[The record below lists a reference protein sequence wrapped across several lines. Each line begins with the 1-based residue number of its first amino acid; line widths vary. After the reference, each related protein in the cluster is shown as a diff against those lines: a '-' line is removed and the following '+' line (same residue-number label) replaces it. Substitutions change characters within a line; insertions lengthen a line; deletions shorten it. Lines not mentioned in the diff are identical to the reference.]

1 MTLHTL
7 FPLALVCHC
16 CSTSIPLFR
25 SHSTLLRSF
34 SPRHGLRYCSAQA
47 STKATPAPQDDRRAR
62 IRARTATV
70 DDYQAE
76 IAAQER
82 ELAAAVVERKQIDS
96 KLEAAETRQAKYEKE
111 LKKCET
117 ALAAKQPGVD
127 IADLRSEK
135 ERLKAS
141 IAVESEKARQYLE
154 ERGLLVTRIKE
165 LHADIAELKQH
176 LGAWHDLTYAQ
187 FAIALVMS
195 FSLPPPSFLSFFF
208 PGLLSSRVLT
218 TAVQFKPCFNF
229 VRLLVLV
236 LLVLV
241 LLCFRFAP
249 HNTYHITHA
258 PFLPTGLL
266 TEWRDI
272 DNTSLTRDLIPG
284 VSLLSSLARISCMF
298 VPLLCSSV
306 CCSSDFTLV
315 PPMLSAADGWHHHAV
330 RPTKSV

>member
-1 MTLHTL
+1 M
-7 FPLALVCHC
+7 
-16 CSTSIPLFR
+16 
-25 SHSTLLRSF
+25 SF
-34 SPRHGLRYCSAQA
+34 SPH
-47 STKATPAPQDDRRAR
+47 
-62 IRARTATV
+62 
-70 DDYQAE
+70 
-76 IAAQER
+76 
-82 ELAAAVVERKQIDS
+82 
-96 KLEAAETRQAKYEKE
+96 
-111 LKKCET
+111 
-117 ALAAKQPGVD
+117 
-127 IADLRSEK
+127 
-135 ERLKAS
+135 
-141 IAVESEKARQYLE
+141 
-154 ERGLLVTRIKE
+154 
-165 LHADIAELKQH
+165 
-176 LGAWHDLTYAQ
+176 
-187 FAIALVMS
+187 S
-195 FSLPPPSFLSFFF
+195 FSLSLTHSLTHTHTHTHAHTHTHSLS
-208 PGLLSSRVLT
+208 LSSRVLT

>member
-1 MTLHTL
+1 MHTL

-34 SPRHGLRYCSAQA
+34 SPRHRLRCCAAQA

-165 LHADIAELKQH
+165 PHADIAELKQQM
-176 LGAWHDLTYAQ
+176 GAWHD
-187 FAIALVMS
+187 
-195 FSLPPPSFLSFFF
+195 
-208 PGLLSSRVLT
+208 
-218 TAVQFKPCFNF
+218 
-229 VRLLVLV
+229 
-236 LLVLV
+236 
-241 LLCFRFAP
+241 
-249 HNTYHITHA
+249 
-258 PFLPTGLL
+258 
-266 TEWRDI
+266 
-272 DNTSLTRDLIPG
+272 
-284 VSLLSSLARISCMF
+284 
-298 VPLLCSSV
+298 
-306 CCSSDFTLV
+306 
-315 PPMLSAADGWHHHAV
+315 
-330 RPTKSV
+330 

>member
-1 MTLHTL
+1 MTLRTL

-16 CSTSIPLFR
+16 CSTSIPLFP

-47 STKATPAPQDDRRAR
+47 STKAAPAPQDDRRKR
-62 IRARTATV
+62 IGARTATV

-165 LHADIAELKQH
+165 LHADIAELKQQM
-176 LGAWHDLTYAQ
+176 GAWHELTFAH
-187 FAIALVMS
+187 FVAIALVMS
-195 FSLPPPSFLSFFF
+195 FSLLPPLSLFSSLPSSW
-208 PGLLSSRVLT
+208 VLT
-218 TAVQFKPCFNF
+218 TAVQFRVF
-229 VRLLVLV
+229 V
-236 LLVLV
+236 
-241 LLCFRFAP
+241 
-249 HNTYHITHA
+249 
-258 PFLPTGLL
+258 
-266 TEWRDI
+266 
-272 DNTSLTRDLIPG
+272 
-284 VSLLSSLARISCMF
+284 
-298 VPLLCSSV
+298 
-306 CCSSDFTLV
+306 
-315 PPMLSAADGWHHHAV
+315 
-330 RPTKSV
+330 

>member
-1 MTLHTL
+1 M
-7 FPLALVCHC
+7 
-16 CSTSIPLFR
+16 
-25 SHSTLLRSF
+25 SF
-34 SPRHGLRYCSAQA
+34 SPH
-47 STKATPAPQDDRRAR
+47 
-62 IRARTATV
+62 
-70 DDYQAE
+70 
-76 IAAQER
+76 
-82 ELAAAVVERKQIDS
+82 
-96 KLEAAETRQAKYEKE
+96 
-111 LKKCET
+111 
-117 ALAAKQPGVD
+117 
-127 IADLRSEK
+127 
-135 ERLKAS
+135 
-141 IAVESEKARQYLE
+141 
-154 ERGLLVTRIKE
+154 
-165 LHADIAELKQH
+165 
-176 LGAWHDLTYAQ
+176 
-187 FAIALVMS
+187 S
-195 FSLPPPSFLSFFF
+195 FSLSLS
-208 PGLLSSRVLT
+208 LSHTHTHTLSLFSGADDCCPIHT
-218 TAVQFKPCFNF
+218 LFNF
-229 VRLLVLV
+229 VR